1 MNKNTTNFFKVVYKD
16 ARMYSTVSLGVN
28 FTANIYLFKV
38 NNRSTR
44 KRCEICSKF
53 TIKTPERRQLVSF
66 FKRRGVNF
74 NYLSRRGRGE
84 SEKSKKGLEV
94 WSMVLRQVFLKGRGG
109 WHFSYLIFSRFIIFN
124 LEITFCKIVLCI

>member
-66 FKRRGVNF
+66 LVRTPTPF
-74 NYLSRRGRGE
+74 
-84 SEKSKKGLEV
+84 
-94 WSMVLRQVFLKGRGG
+94 
-109 WHFSYLIFSRFIIFN
+109 
-124 LEITFCKIVLCI
+124 